1 MNYTL
6 YLCFCYIN
14 IYMNEYKQLQAI
26 YEGQGGLS
34 RDTAPNDSFT
44 AASSK
49 HSFRYGLPFNAGG
62 SENVFAS
69 RSNDPLT
76 RVIVPGE
83 SEEEQIDGEISK
95 QSIIAKIKELQN
107 VAAKDERRDC
117 VHTLG
122 TLIKFIKKG

>member
-95 QSIIAKIKELQN
+95 LAIVGKIKELQN
-107 VAAKDERRDC
+107 VAAKDGRWDC

-122 TLIKFIKKG
+122 TLIKFIKKS

>member
-1 MNYTL
+1 
-6 YLCFCYIN
+6 
-14 IYMNEYKQLQAI
+14 MNEYKQLQAI
-26 YEGQGGLS
+26 YEGWQGLS
-34 RDTAPNDSFT
+34 RDTAPNDRYT
-44 AASSK
+44 ATSSN
-49 HSFRYGLPFNAGG
+49 HSYRYALPFNAGG
-62 SENVFAS
+62 TDNAFAS
-69 RSNDPLT
+69 NSNAPLT